1 MSKTAQH
8 CEKWVTELAC
18 IGGVYVVRPDN
29 DVVELYV
36 GNVSPDRFDS
46 VLFDVQMLACGL
58 CNGMSWGTDG
68 VGYDANKRGRFV
80 SVMKCVPKRIA
91 RYLRDRDVS
100 DI

>member
-8 CEKWVTELAC
+8 CEKWVSDLCA
-18 IGGVYVVRPDN
+18 IGGVYSIREGS

-36 GNVSPDRFDS
+36 GNVSPDKFDD
-46 VLFDVQMLACGL
+46 VLFEVQMLAYGL
-58 CNGMSWGTDG
+58 SNGMSWGTDG

-91 RYLRDRDVS
+91 KYLRDRDVS